1 MTVDYPQILREIAA
15 EVRPRLGAGKVA
27 DYIPALAA
35 APRDRFGMAVSSVT
49 GEEFGVGDCDLRFS
63 VQSIS
68 KVFTLT
74 LALRALGGRLWER
87 IGREP
92 SGNPFNSL
100 AQLEY
105 EHGVPRNPFIN
116 AGALVVIDCLMD
128 ACADPKSAI
137 LDFAREVA
145 SSADIAFDQEVAA
158 SEAAWGFR
166 NRALANFLK
175 SYGNLRNDVEA
186 VLDVYF
192 HHCALSMSCRELAR
206 AFLHL
211 ANRGVSPRTGVPVTT
226 PRQTK
231 RINSLML
238 TCGLYDAVGNF
249 AFRVGIPGKSGV
261 GGGIAAVI
269 PGTLST
275 CVYSPGLDDSG
286 NSLGGTLALELLTGK
301 TTISIF

>member
-145 SSADIAFDQEVAA
+145 GSADIAFDQEVAA